1 MTKDIRMTANYFSL
15 NSFYYGVY
23 LAFRNE
29 KNEAQGAISI
39 SQNEDTAY

>member
-1 MTKDIRMTANYFSL
+1 MHINAKYFSL

-23 LAFRNE
+23 LTLTNE
-29 KNEAQGAISI
+29 KNEAQGAISV